1 MIMCDFATPESGVD
15 LRPFL
20 GVDGQ
25 SDALRNQ
32 LSALWGQRHD
42 RYSEERTEQ
51 RALDPAGQSMDS
63 RAEMAYLGG

>member
-1 MIMCDFATPESGVD
+1 MLDIFIPKSGVD

-20 GVDGQ
+20 NADDQ
-25 SDALRNQ
+25 PDALRNQ

-42 RYSEERTEQ
+42 RYSEERAEQ
-51 RALDPAGQSMDS
+51 RALDPAGQSMNS